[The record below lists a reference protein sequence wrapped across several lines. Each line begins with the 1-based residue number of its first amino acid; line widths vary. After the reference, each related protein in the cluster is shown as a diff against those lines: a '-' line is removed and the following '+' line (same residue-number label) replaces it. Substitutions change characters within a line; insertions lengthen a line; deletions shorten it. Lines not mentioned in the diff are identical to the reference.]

1 MVKPANASSPPMASL
16 KVIVAPVPE
25 FKVKVRSLLL
35 ASSASILSLIV
46 IPPVAVILTLVA
58 RLISPVVVNE
68 PEPKLKVAPLKVIS
82 APPLSSAKL
91 LLLLA
96 TDPTKLIAPS
106 LLVLLVSMVIAPVLM
121 VVPVTVTELPLLLLV
136 VMLPFR
142 VTLVEPVIAV
152 VLILPLLPIAP
163 TLTVL
168 AEPPDEVIVRSNEP
182 VAVIAPIVMAPP
194 AEVILKFLP
203 ITKSPKLMASSLL
216 TIVPSM
222 VTVPLVLSVTP
233 PLKVISSDTES
244 PKSRVPV
251 FWKVTALAKVA
262 SFLNLILYP

>member
-35 ASSASILSLIV
+35 ALSASILSLIV

-142 VTLVEPVIAV
+142 VTLVEPVTAIV
-152 VLILPLLPIAP
+152 FILPPLKVLKV
-163 TLTVL
+163 TVL
-168 AEPPDEVIVRSNEP
+168 VEPPDEVMVTSREP
-182 VAVIAPIVMAPP
+182 LAVIAPMLMAPP
-194 AEVILKFLP
+194 AEVTLKF
-203 ITKSPKLMASSLL
+203 
-216 TIVPSM
+216 
-222 VTVPLVLSVTP
+222 
-233 PLKVISSDTES
+233 
-244 PKSRVPV
+244 
-251 FWKVTALAKVA
+251 
-262 SFLNLILYP
+262 